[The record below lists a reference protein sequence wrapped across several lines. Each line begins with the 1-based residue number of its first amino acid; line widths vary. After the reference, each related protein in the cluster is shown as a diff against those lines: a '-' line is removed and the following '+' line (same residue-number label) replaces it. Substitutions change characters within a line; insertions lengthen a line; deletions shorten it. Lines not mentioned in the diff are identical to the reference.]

1 MTRAKWLSDGY
12 RALLMV
18 RSTGWTCV
26 RPSNDLLKF
35 DAQPKHFV
43 ISWLHA
49 SPEPLR
55 SAQSSELVQR
65 TNMVELFVSC
75 GQFPDPQHLSNTLG
89 YRNV

>member
-43 ISWLHA
+43 ISGFMHRP
-49 SPEPLR
+49 SHCVLR
-55 SAQSSELVQR
+55 
-65 TNMVELFVSC
+65 N
-75 GQFPDPQHLSNTLG
+75 HLSLCNG
-89 YRNV
+89 QIW